1 MSNIFFFAIRHL
13 ILFYYNYLATHLN
26 WNIKMFLNHY
36 CTYTYQLSYIVWFI
50 YYIRMYFNSYF
61 RKIELN
67 TTSTYLLAMTRVCA
81 TADIKEEMSTSWLSC
96 KFPIA
101 SSRVLTTM
109 FHMPIWINKQFIL
122 MVTSEA
128 LIHAACFVLFMSI
141 KGYVNIWLLPQQI
154 ILKYQQHY
162 NTVYLLYIIQGH
174 SS

>member
-1 MSNIFFFAIRHL
+1 
-13 ILFYYNYLATHLN
+13 
-26 WNIKMFLNHY
+26 MFLNHY
-36 CTYTYQLSYIVWFI
+36 CIYTYQLTYIVWFI
-50 YYIRMYFNSYF
+50 LLIGIRIYLNSYF

-67 TTSTYLLAMTRVCA
+67 TTSTYSLAMTRVCA
-81 TADIKEEMSTSWLSC
+81 TADIKEEKSTSWLSC

-141 KGYVNIWLLPQQI
+141 KGMLIFDYYRSKSSWNINNTIPPSYYMLYKDIRVNCNFIQV
-154 ILKYQQHY
+154 ILWHY
-162 NTVYLLYIIQGH
+162 
-174 SS
+174 S